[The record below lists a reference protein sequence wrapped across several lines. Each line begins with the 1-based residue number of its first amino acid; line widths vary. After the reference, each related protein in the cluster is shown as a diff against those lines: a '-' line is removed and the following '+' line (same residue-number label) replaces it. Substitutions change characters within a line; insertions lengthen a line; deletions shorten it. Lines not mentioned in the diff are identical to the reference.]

1 MVVVGLEVVDTAAVD
16 VGVEVEVGITVDEDV
31 WIEVEVMEVVQ
42 DVTNSDAIRRQ
53 VSAIQITPLFIDSPL
68 IFRRF

>member
-1 MVVVGLEVVDTAAVD
+1 VD
-16 VGVEVEVGITVDEDV
+16 VGIEVEVGITVDEDV
-31 WIEVEVMEVVQ
+31 WIEVEVMEVVAVVQ